1 MGYSGFPTEEDEENI
16 TNRFA
21 AELLMPAEV
30 FKQSFL
36 EHMKEL
42 GIKSG
47 KVKVD
52 DLVRVMVMQMNAFM
66 VPYEAVRRRLVEIGL
81 MQQSAADFLESKEEE
96 ILHLVE
102 LLTQYQNSYLEK
114 GTGRKTIS
122 GIREFIDDEDDAEL
136 YEQYFPELY
145 EEMRE
150 YLEIKGSQKQIE
162 KLAIPK
168 GQTIYTYRRAGMSLG
183 DVHMIL
189 MAFFM
194 RLPIILSEDGDI
206 EFLRS
211 VAKRKISSDSY
222 DLEIYN
228 VMDLIMMIA
237 QKEDTTFSKKE
248 LKKVV
253 LNVKERANLAEVN
266 EAWDKSHSNV

>member
-1 MGYSGFPTEEDEENI
+1 MSKKEAIVDTCFFNKLSNDGKNI
-16 TNRFA
+16 EAFKKVLVDLDYKPVVHQYI
-21 AELLMPAEV
+21 AE
-30 FKQSFL
+30 
-36 EHMKEL
+36 KEL
-42 GIKSG
+42 DVFPHFNK
-47 KVKVD
+47 
-52 DLVRVMVMQMNAFM
+52 
-66 VPYEAVRRRLVEIGL
+66 LVEEGFI
-81 MQQSAADFLESKEEE
+81 
-96 ILHLVE
+96 
-102 LLTQYQNSYLEK
+102 
-114 GTGRKTIS
+114 RKAEYS
-122 GIREFIDDEDDAEL
+122 EFIEDEDDAEL

-150 YLEIKGSQKQIE
+150 YLEIKGAKKQIE

-222 DLEIYN
+222 NLDIYN

-248 LKKVV
+248 LEKVV
-253 LNVKERANLAEVN
+253 LEVKERARLSEVKQAWN
-266 EAWDKSHSNV
+266 ETHSNA

>member
-1 MGYSGFPTEEDEENI
+1 MSKKEAIVDTCFFNKLSNNGKNI
-16 TNRFA
+16 EAFKKVLVDLEYKPVVHPYI
-21 AELLMPAEV
+21 AE
-30 FKQSFL
+30 
-36 EHMKEL
+36 KEL
-42 GIKSG
+42 DVFPHFNKLI
-47 KVKVD
+47 
-52 DLVRVMVMQMNAFM
+52 
-66 VPYEAVRRRLVEIGL
+66 
-81 MQQSAADFLESKEEE
+81 EEGF
-96 ILHLVE
+96 I
-102 LLTQYQNSYLEK
+102 
-114 GTGRKTIS
+114 RKAEYS
-122 GIREFIDDEDDAEL
+122 EFIEDADDAEL

-150 YLEIKGSQKQIE
+150 YLEIKGSKKRIE

-211 VAKRKISSDSY
+211 VAKRKISSNSY
-222 DLEIYN
+222 NLDIYN

-248 LKKVV
+248 LEKVV
-253 LNVKERANLAEVN
+253 LEVKERARLSEVKQAWN
-266 EAWDKSHSNV
+266 ETHSNA

>member
-1 MGYSGFPTEEDEENI
+1 MSKKEAIVDTCFFNKLSNDGKNI
-16 TNRFA
+16 EAFKKVLVGLDYKPVVHPYI
-21 AELLMPAEV
+21 AE
-30 FKQSFL
+30 
-36 EHMKEL
+36 KEL
-42 GIKSG
+42 DVFPHFNK
-47 KVKVD
+47 
-52 DLVRVMVMQMNAFM
+52 
-66 VPYEAVRRRLVEIGL
+66 LVEEGFI
-81 MQQSAADFLESKEEE
+81 
-96 ILHLVE
+96 
-102 LLTQYQNSYLEK
+102 
-114 GTGRKTIS
+114 RKAEYS
-122 GIREFIDDEDDAEL
+122 EFIEDEDDAEL

-150 YLEIKGSQKQIE
+150 YLEIKGSKKQIE
-162 KLAIPK
+162 KLVIPK

-222 DLEIYN
+222 NLDIYN

-237 QKEDTTFSKKE
+237 KKEDTTFSKKE
-248 LKKVV
+248 LEKVV
-253 LNVKERANLAEVN
+253 LEVKERARLSEVKQVWN
-266 EAWDKSHSNV
+266 ETHSNA

>member
-1 MGYSGFPTEEDEENI
+1 MSKKEAIVDTCFFNKLSNDGKNI
-16 TNRFA
+16 EAFKKVLVDLDYKPVVHPYI
-21 AELLMPAEV
+21 AE
-30 FKQSFL
+30 
-36 EHMKEL
+36 KEL
-42 GIKSG
+42 D
-47 KVKVD
+47 V
-52 DLVRVMVMQMNAFM
+52 F
-66 VPYEAVRRRLVEIGL
+66 PYFNKLVEEGFI
-81 MQQSAADFLESKEEE
+81 
-96 ILHLVE
+96 
-102 LLTQYQNSYLEK
+102 
-114 GTGRKTIS
+114 RKAEYS
-122 GIREFIDDEDDAEL
+122 EFIEDEDDAEL

-150 YLEIKGSQKQIE
+150 YLEIKGSKKQIE

-211 VAKRKISSDSY
+211 VAKRKISSNSY
-222 DLEIYN
+222 NLDIYN

-237 QKEDTTFSKKE
+237 QKEDTAFSKKE
-248 LKKVV
+248 LEKVV
-253 LNVKERANLAEVN
+253 LEVKERAKLSEVKQAWN
-266 EAWDKSHSNV
+266 ETHSNA

>member
-1 MGYSGFPTEEDEENI
+1 MVESKKIEAFKKVLVDLDYKPVVHPYI
-16 TNRFA
+16 
-21 AELLMPAEV
+21 AE
-30 FKQSFL
+30 
-36 EHMKEL
+36 KEL
-42 GIKSG
+42 DVFPHFNK
-47 KVKVD
+47 
-52 DLVRVMVMQMNAFM
+52 
-66 VPYEAVRRRLVEIGL
+66 LVEEGFI
-81 MQQSAADFLESKEEE
+81 
-96 ILHLVE
+96 
-102 LLTQYQNSYLEK
+102 
-114 GTGRKTIS
+114 RKAEYS
-122 GIREFIDDEDDAEL
+122 EFIEDEDDAEL

-150 YLEIKGSQKQIE
+150 YLEIKGLKKQIE
-162 KLAIPK
+162 KLVIPK

-222 DLEIYN
+222 NLDIYN

-237 QKEDTTFSKKE
+237 KKEDTTFSKKE
-248 LKKVV
+248 LEKVV
-253 LNVKERANLAEVN
+253 LEVKERARLRYMQRNCCI
-266 EAWDKSHSNV
+266 

>member
-1 MGYSGFPTEEDEENI
+1 MSKKEAIVDTCFFNKLSNNGKNI
-16 TNRFA
+16 EAFKKVLVDLEYKPVVHPYI
-21 AELLMPAEV
+21 AE
-30 FKQSFL
+30 
-36 EHMKEL
+36 KEL
-42 GIKSG
+42 DVFPQFNKLI
-47 KVKVD
+47 
-52 DLVRVMVMQMNAFM
+52 
-66 VPYEAVRRRLVEIGL
+66 
-81 MQQSAADFLESKEEE
+81 EEGF
-96 ILHLVE
+96 I
-102 LLTQYQNSYLEK
+102 
-114 GTGRKTIS
+114 RKAEYS
-122 GIREFIDDEDDAEL
+122 EFIEDEDDAEL

-150 YLEIKGSQKQIE
+150 YLEIKGSKKRIE

-211 VAKRKISSDSY
+211 VAKRKISSNSY
-222 DLEIYN
+222 NLDIYN
-228 VMDLIMMIA
+228 VVDLIMMIA

-248 LKKVV
+248 LEKVV
-253 LNVKERANLAEVN
+253 LEVKEGARLSEVKQAWN
-266 EAWDKSHSNV
+266 ETHSNA

>member
-1 MGYSGFPTEEDEENI
+1 MSKKEAIVDTCFFNKLSNDGKNI
-16 TNRFA
+16 EAFKKVLVDLDFKPVVHPYI
-21 AELLMPAEV
+21 AE
-30 FKQSFL
+30 
-36 EHMKEL
+36 KEL
-42 GIKSG
+42 DVFPHFNK
-47 KVKVD
+47 
-52 DLVRVMVMQMNAFM
+52 
-66 VPYEAVRRRLVEIGL
+66 LVEEGFI
-81 MQQSAADFLESKEEE
+81 
-96 ILHLVE
+96 
-102 LLTQYQNSYLEK
+102 
-114 GTGRKTIS
+114 RKAEYS
-122 GIREFIDDEDDAEL
+122 EFIEDEDDVEL

-150 YLEIKGSQKQIE
+150 YLEIKGSKKQIE

-168 GQTIYTYRRAGMSLG
+168 GQTIYTYRKASMSLG

-222 DLEIYN
+222 NLDIYN
-228 VMDLIMMIA
+228 VMDLIKMIA

-248 LKKVV
+248 LKNVV
-253 LNVKERANLAEVN
+253 LNVKERTKLAEVN
-266 EAWDKSHSNV
+266 EIWDKSHSNS

>member
-1 MGYSGFPTEEDEENI
+1 MSKKEAIVDTCFFNKLSNNGKNI
-16 TNRFA
+16 EAFKKVLVDLKYKPVVHPYI
-21 AELLMPAEV
+21 AE
-30 FKQSFL
+30 
-36 EHMKEL
+36 KEL
-42 GIKSG
+42 DVFPHFNKLI
-47 KVKVD
+47 
-52 DLVRVMVMQMNAFM
+52 
-66 VPYEAVRRRLVEIGL
+66 
-81 MQQSAADFLESKEEE
+81 EEGF
-96 ILHLVE
+96 I
-102 LLTQYQNSYLEK
+102 
-114 GTGRKTIS
+114 RKAEYS
-122 GIREFIDDEDDAEL
+122 EFIEDEDDAEL

-150 YLEIKGSQKQIE
+150 YLEIKGSKKRIE
-162 KLAIPK
+162 NLAIPK

-211 VAKRKISSDSY
+211 VAKRKISSNSY
-222 DLEIYN
+222 NLDIYN

-248 LKKVV
+248 LEKVV
-253 LNVKERANLAEVN
+253 LEVKERARLSEVKQAWN
-266 EAWDKSHSNV
+266 ETHSNA